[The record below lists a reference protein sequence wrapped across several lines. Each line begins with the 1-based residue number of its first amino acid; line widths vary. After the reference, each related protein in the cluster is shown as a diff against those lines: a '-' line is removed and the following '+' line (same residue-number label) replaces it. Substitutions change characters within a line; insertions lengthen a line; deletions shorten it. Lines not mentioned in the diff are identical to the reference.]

1 MLLGGA
7 GDPPCPQAPA
17 VLDADEARASTL
29 LEVELG
35 GPEWPRAEL
44 LDIADDTACLAG
56 DEELVLLDELALLSW
71 ADGAV
76 MPLIL

>member
-1 MLLGGA
+1 MLG
-7 GDPPCPQAPA
+7 
-17 VLDADEARASTL
+17 VDEARASAL
-29 LEVELG
+29 LEIELG

-44 LDIADDTACLAG
+44 LDVADDTACLAG
-56 DEELVLLDELALLSW
+56 DKELVLLDKLALLSR